1 MASTA
6 GVVPE
11 DILRS
16 IPGCEDAQLPLAIE
30 PLPGG
35 RGCNQVLRVDTRA
48 GRFVLRRRYAPVD
61 RPGSRAA
68 DELRAQRLAAA
79 AGLAPAVLAA
89 HPAGQW
95 MLMEFIDAPVWTR
108 ERLHSDAGVAVLGRQ
123 LAHLHEQPVPADWP
137 AVDPVAMADDYLARL
152 AAFDAGEA
160 ADQALF
166 RERIAALSRRLS
178 GLGLPL
184 VLNHGD
190 LMVSNLLGEVPL
202 LIDWEYAQVADPG
215 WDLACL
221 MTYYPDISRFLPGLL
236 AGSGLVGTTRVVL
249 EMQLERFALLNR
261 LWERLAVHEG
271 G

>member
-1 MASTA
+1 
-6 GVVPE
+6 V
-11 DILRS
+11 
-16 IPGCEDAQLPLAIE
+16 Q

-35 RGCNQVLRVDTRA
+35 RGCNQVLRVDT
-48 GRFVLRRRYAPVD
+48 GEGHFVLRRRYAPVD

-79 AGLAPAVLAA
+79 AGLAPTVLAA
-89 HPAGQW
+89 HAQGQW
-95 MLMEFIDAPVWTR
+95 MLMEFIAAPVWTR
-108 ERLHSDAGVAVLGRQ
+108 DRLHSDAGVEALGRQ
-123 LAHLHEQPVPADWP
+123 LARLHGLAVPADWP

-152 AAFDAGEA
+152 GAFDAAQA
-160 ADQALF
+160 ADMALF

-178 GLGLPL
+178 GIGVPL

-190 LMVSNLLGEVPL
+190 LMASNLLGEAPL
-202 LIDWEYAQVADPG
+202 LVDWEYAQVADPG

-221 MTYYPDISRFLPGLL
+221 LTYYPDMSRFLPGLL
-236 AGSGLVGTTRVVL
+236 ATSGLAGTTRVVL